1 MGFST
6 CLRCHTFQ
14 DHSWRRKPGALVL
27 RSGLLRCTPSILEYI
42 RNQRSHFHSFLGIC
56 VRKKNTWKKVLWY
69 VSQRMWEGGIIRWK
83 GILEWELRNFS
94 EKVFCGST
102 TICVSVLVFRIF
114 PREYLL
120 QQIHLYSLADLQ
132 QVSTSWGHF
141 MSVSSLGTCFLLTVF
156 LVTKFS
162 HHWCSYIDKP
172 R

>member
-1 MGFST
+1 MGFRT
-6 CLRCHTFQ
+6 CVRWRTFQ
-14 DHSWRRKPGALVL
+14 DHSWCRKPGALVL
-27 RSGLLRCTPSILEYI
+27 RSGPLHCTPGILEYI
-42 RNQRSHFHSFLGIC
+42 RNQRSHFYFFLGIC
-56 VRKKNTWKKVLWY
+56 VRKKTTWKKVLLY

-132 QVSTSWGHF
+132 QVSASWGHF

-156 LVTKFS
+156 LVTDFS